1 MMAMFSKK
9 KKINKYIVTKAKL
22 YQRVYN
28 ITKATQRNSNWPLI
42 ILHTFLRFVQ

>member
-1 MMAMFSKK
+1 MMAMFSK

-28 ITKATQRNSNWPLI
+28 IPKATQRNSNWPLI
-42 ILHTFLRFVQ
+42 ILHTFLGFVQ

>member
-9 KKINKYIVTKAKL
+9 KKINKYKVTKAKL

-42 ILHTFLRFVQ
+42 ILHTFLDFVQ